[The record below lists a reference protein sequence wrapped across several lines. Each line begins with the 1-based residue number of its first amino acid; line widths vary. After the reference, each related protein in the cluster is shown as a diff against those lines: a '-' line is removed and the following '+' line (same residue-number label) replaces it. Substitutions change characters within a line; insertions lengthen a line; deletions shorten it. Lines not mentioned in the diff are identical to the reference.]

1 MKIRRQAMYNSYENV
16 MVEALKKQNAEVL
29 FGSAF
34 YPYLFQSSKDIQ
46 FSPLT
51 HEQSVIH
58 AADGY
63 ARATGK
69 PGIAFITTDYGLTNA
84 VTGIATAQ
92 IDSVPLIV
100 FVKQCKQFDTYLDIE
115 AITKPISKYYFQ
127 IRKRKHIPSIIAEAY
142 QLALAGRNGVIIIEY
157 NPTENDESEQYNDID
172 SPILTTIQKKHPNV
186 NMNQLNHIVSLIKN
200 AKKPVLLIGG
210 GVIASG
216 ASDVLRKFLDQTNIP
231 FVSTLMGLGAIEADH
246 PLHLGMVGMHGTF
259 AANRAVHRA
268 DLLVCLGVRFSD
280 RITGKTKGFSPHSTK
295 IQIEIDPAEVNKNI
309 VVDFPI
315 IMDILQFL
323 QTINPLLQ
331 DFTLD
336 HWVEEV
342 LTWRKTSPQF
352 SNATSELK
360 PDKIIKLLYSHAH
373 KDVIVATDVGQHQM
387 WTALH
392 YPFQQ
397 PRHLLTSGGFGT
409 MGYGLPASIGGALAN
424 QNQQVICVTGDGS
437 IQMNIQELFH
447 VANNKLNI
455 KIVILRN
462 GYLGMVRQWQ
472 QLFYK
477 NKYSQVK
484 ISSPD
489 FIGFATSIGITGY
502 QAKTEKEAEEMIKKA
517 FQIDGPV
524 LLDFIIEEE
533 VNVYPIVPPGGN
545 NTDAIL
551 GEDNK

>member
-34 YPYLFQSSKDIQ
+34 YSYLFQSSKDIQ

>member
-34 YPYLFQSSKDIQ
+34 YSYLFQSSKDIQ

-424 QNQQVICVTGDGS
+424 PNQQVICVTGDGS